1 MAKFIIKDWAANVMS
16 GFGEFTTFDDSN
28 IVLDIHCT
36 EIVKRNHPALDDM
49 IDSFYDLVDVERGEY
64 VIVQVEL

>member
-16 GFGEFTTFDDSN
+16 GFGEFNSFDDASE
-28 IVLDIHCT
+28 VLDIHCNAL
-36 EIVKRNHPALDDM
+36 VKQEHPTLDDLS
-49 IDSFYDLVDVERGEY
+49 DSFGDLVDVERGEY